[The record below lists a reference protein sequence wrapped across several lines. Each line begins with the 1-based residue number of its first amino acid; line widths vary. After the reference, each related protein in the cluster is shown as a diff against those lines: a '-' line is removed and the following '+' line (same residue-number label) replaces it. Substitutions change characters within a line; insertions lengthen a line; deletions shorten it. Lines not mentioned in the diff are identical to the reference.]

1 MAEVKNSFLKSK
13 MNQDLDDRLIPN
25 GEYRFAEN
33 ISVGKSQAD
42 DIGALQNVLGN
53 ELLTLTG
60 NDQDIEGLE
69 CIGAFMDNQNNRIFQ
84 FLTNYTDP
92 SPSAVTFP
100 PSNAVMKITMYNFD
114 SPTAYTTLVSG
125 TFLNFAKN
133 KEFRITGVNLIEGL
147 LFWTDNRNQPRKIN
161 INRALNTQDYYTTE
175 TQISVAKYAPVDSI
189 TLYTKV
195 SAIADGDSGVDTL
208 VVNNSNGI
216 TPGMTLITPEISG
229 TSFCTV
235 VDVTGT
241 TITFYQDLPSVIL
254 DGTQLTFLKSTMTDK
269 SDDPSW
275 PGDPDFLEDRYV
287 RFSYR
292 FKYDDNEY
300 SLMAPFTQIA
310 YIPKQKGFFIAG
322 NETDA
327 YRSTIVN
334 WFENYVNNIELIVP
348 LPDKVSSLANSYKII
363 EIDILYKESDSLAVK
378 VLETVPLASINTGSF
393 SDKNYYIQPYRSQKP
408 YKTLPEDQTIRVY
421 DKVPVRAL
429 AQESA
434 GNRIIYG
441 NYYDKYTP
449 VPSINYNI
457 SVQPKSPNGTNF
469 IEYPNHT
476 LKKNRNYQVGFILA
490 DKFGRQ
496 SPVVLSSADLP
507 GLNIG
512 GDEYAK
518 GSTVYSSYANSILF
532 EDVRTWFGDA
542 LLMYVNSPIVQ
553 ARNIANG
560 ESGLYAQSTG
570 GFAISSSTIAGN
582 TFTFTVDTLYTSTNV
597 IPEVGDILR
606 GQFSDYVTVTDID
619 DTGDPTYVIT
629 TDGQVS
635 DLYNYIPQQE
645 GLFDV
650 KFSYT
655 YNPIGWYSYKIV
667 VRQQEQEYYNAY
679 LPGILNGYPE
689 GQTYGSQV
697 AYSNT
702 GVASLQNGI
711 NTTQFPVSETG
722 SISHIVL
729 INDNINKIPRDLSE
743 VGPDQ
748 KQYRSSVR
756 LYGRVENTEATVE
769 IIGETPRY
777 SAKVTT
783 ITYDTATVGQ
793 GDWALIKPGDG
804 IQCVQA
810 NTPIPNPDP
819 LLGGTVPNPYRWLGD
834 TVVVSNEIVG
844 TTGTIT
850 ISSPNWVLEAAQNP
864 IPSPDPG
871 SGDYINFII
880 TRAEN
885 KQYFPTR
892 KADTVISIAAANEF
906 NFLDSSEDNLSGTAA
921 LNLYQLQNSP
931 LIGRVSTVNKIG
943 VVAKDMVPFLSVYET
958 SPTESLLELFW
969 ETATTGLISD
979 LNTDILTGFNGPA
992 SFGGVNYEQY
1002 ENQDPGGS
1010 GLGTGDADSKYV
1022 TDEFFVLNQNGAL
1035 INDAAVTLLSVTD
1048 GNGNSRLSD
1057 FGLENTDD
1065 TPTTLYRL
1073 FITNNFVFNSTS
1085 PTVDVYTFTFNVVD
1099 NDNPSN
1105 TAVLTITGKL
1115 RNDNPIITTDI
1126 DSYNITQ
1133 STTNFVTLTANNGA
1147 FYNIPTIPPS
1157 ILGLKWSIV
1166 GGDTTPPSFIIGQYD
1181 GVLELNNPTI
1191 PLGLYEL
1198 EIKVQDAVNT
1208 TTGAITLPEGSD
1220 YGTKEDTITL
1230 LVNVGDE
1237 PVPYF
1242 LRQNYESSIWLEPG
1256 TNCSPIYI
1264 PSAALEPNFETKY
1277 GIVYI
1282 GKKKEV
1288 NVSAPTYQNSY
1299 LPVIPGSNGYYQFA
1313 DNVEVENAA
1322 PLDIIPTGLTT
1333 GEYRVSI
1340 VLEVPAPDLCNVE
1353 FGFATIESFFEIYLY
1368 KRVYNVGGTN
1378 TWQLTDTENNTLTPY
1393 SSPQLLNSSTSL
1405 TPIKRIS
1412 TSFTIQAE
1420 EGVDYEYAIGI
1431 KMVNDLINTANNS
1444 PRVYV
1449 YGEDANYTY
1458 TSPDYDAPIISS
1470 YSYYTG
1476 VKEITGYPS
1485 GIPRTIQDATA
1496 GLIYS
1501 SVNNDISTGTLN
1513 NGDLTV
1519 EVILSVPNNS
1529 IAPGLSASL
1538 YNPPSTLLTSG
1549 RVVGINVD
1557 GNPSKIAIQLNSIW
1571 SSGPTDLAGKYLN
1584 FSTLGSYSEDGEL
1597 YANTIE
1603 GTEIKAFYTDAL
1615 MTQKWIPPVAD
1626 RFYIV
1631 QTSKNYDPGTT
1642 GFFTAYPWFCVKINA
1657 DGELI
1662 EQIPYTPDSQ
1672 TAWEKGVP
1680 SPLPLANYGYN
1691 IFYEEL

>member
-25 GEYRFAEN
+25 GEYRFAQN

-53 ELLTLTG
+53 ELLTLTEEE
-60 NDQDIEGLE
+60 QDIEGLE

-92 SPSAVTFP
+92 NPSAITFP
-100 PSNAVMKITMYNFD
+100 PSNAVMKITVYDFD
-114 SPTAYTTLVSG
+114 SPTSYITLVSG
-125 TFLNFAKN
+125 SFLNFAKN

-161 INRALNTQDYYTTE
+161 ISRALNTQNYYTTE

-189 TLYTKV
+189 TLYTKITTV
-195 SAIADGDSGVDTL
+195 ADGDSGINTLIVD
-208 VVNNSNGI
+208 NANGI
-216 TPGMTLITPEISG
+216 VPGMTLITPEISG

-235 VDVTGT
+235 IDVTGT

-327 YRSTIVN
+327 YRSTVVN
-334 WFENYVNNIELIVP
+334 WFENYINNIELIVP
-348 LPDKVSSLANSYKII
+348 LPDKVSNLANSYKII

-378 VLETVPLASINTGSF
+378 VFETIPLSAINTNLFG
-393 SDKNYYIQPYRSQKP
+393 DKNYYIQPYRSQKP
-408 YKTLPEDQTIRVY
+408 YKTLPEDQTVRVY

-449 VPSINYNI
+449 VPSVNYNI
-457 SVQPKSPNGTNF
+457 SVQPKSPKGTNF

-496 SPVVLSSADLP
+496 SPVILSSADLP

-553 ARNIANG
+553 TRNIANG

-606 GQFSDYVTVTDID
+606 GQFFDYVTVTGID
-619 DTGDPTYVIT
+619 NTGDPTYVIT

-679 LPGILNGYPE
+679 LPGMLNGYPE

-697 AYSNT
+697 TYSNT

-711 NTTQFPVSETG
+711 NTTQFPVGETG
-722 SISHIVL
+722 NISHIVL

-756 LYGRVENTEATVE
+756 LYGRVENTEATIN
-769 IIGETPRY
+769 IIGETPAY

-804 IQCVQA
+804 IQCVEA
-810 NTPIPNPDP
+810 NAPIPNTLP
-819 LLGGTVPNPYRWLGD
+819 LGGTQPNPYRWLGD

-850 ISSPNWVLEAAQNP
+850 ISSPNWVLTT
-864 IPSPDPG
+864 DPN
-871 SGDYINFII
+871 GDPYINFII

-892 KADTVISIAAANEF
+892 KADTVISIATANEF
-906 NFLDSSEDNLSGTAA
+906 NFLDNSEDNLSGTAA

-943 VVAKDMVPFLSVYET
+943 VVANDMVPFLSVYET

-979 LNTDILTGFNGPA
+979 LNADVLTGFDGPT
-992 SFGGVNYEQY
+992 SFAGVDYEQY
-1002 ENQDPGGS
+1002 ENQDPNGVGN
-1010 GLGTGDADSKYV
+1010 GTGDANSKYI
-1022 TDEFFVLNQNGAL
+1022 TGEFFVLNQNGAL
-1035 INDAAVTLLSVTD
+1035 INDATVTLLSVTD

-1065 TPTTLYRL
+1065 APTTLYRL
-1073 FITNNFVFNSTS
+1073 YITNNFVFNFTS
-1085 PTVDVYTFTFNVVD
+1085 PTVEVYTFTFNVID

-1105 TAVLTITGKL
+1105 TATLQIVGKL
-1115 RNDNPIITTDI
+1115 RNNNPIITTSI
-1126 DSYNITQ
+1126 VNYNITQ
-1133 STTNFVTLTANNGA
+1133 STTDFVTLTANNGSFSEA
-1147 FYNIPTIPPS
+1147 IT
-1157 ILGLKWSIV
+1157 GLKWSIA
-1166 GGDTTPPSFIIGQYD
+1166 GGDTTPSSFNIDQYT
-1181 GVLELNNPTI
+1181 GALSLINPTI

-1208 TTGAITLPEGSD
+1208 TTGTITLPEGSN

-1237 PVPYF
+1237 PVPYW
-1242 LRQNYESSIWLEPG
+1242 LRPEYESSQVLTPG
-1256 TNCSPIYI
+1256 TTCNPIYI
-1264 PSAALEPNFETKY
+1264 PSAILNGDFQTKY
-1277 GIVYI
+1277 GIFYI
-1282 GKKKEV
+1282 GPKKEV
-1288 NVSAPTYQNSY
+1288 NVSPPTYQNSY

-1313 DNVEVENAA
+1313 ENIEVKNAA
-1322 PLDIIPTGLTT
+1322 PLDIMPTGLRT
-1333 GEYRVSI
+1333 GEYRISVI
-1340 VLEVPAPDLCNVE
+1340 LEVQVPALCNVGL
-1353 FGFATIESFFEIYLY
+1353 GFATIESFFEIYLY

-1393 SSPQLLNSSTSL
+1393 SSPQLFNSDSSL
-1405 TPIKRIS
+1405 ASVKRIA
-1412 TSFTIQAE
+1412 TSFTIQADE
-1420 EGVDYEYAIGI
+1420 NDFYEYAVGI
-1431 KMVNDLINTANNS
+1431 KMVNDLNNTADYGPS
-1444 PRVYV
+1444 VRVQ
-1449 YGEDANYTY
+1449 GEDANYTY
-1458 TSPDYDAPIISS
+1458 TSPNYNTPIISS
-1470 YSYYTG
+1470 YLYYTG
-1476 VKEITGYPS
+1476 LEEITGYTS
-1485 GIPRTIQDATA
+1485 GVPRTVQDATV
-1496 GLIYS
+1496 GLNYS
-1501 SVNNDISTGTLN
+1501 SVNNNISTGTLN
-1513 NGDLTV
+1513 NGDLTI
-1519 EVILSVPNNS
+1519 EVTLSATNNQ
-1529 IAPGLSASL
+1529 IAPGLVAYI
-1538 YNPPSTLLTSG
+1538 YNPPSTLLTFG

-1557 GNPSKIAIQLNSIW
+1557 GNPNKIAIQLFNPW
-1571 SSGPTDLAGKYLN
+1571 GGGTTNLAGKYLN
-1584 FSTLGSYSEDGEL
+1584 FAVQGGGFGTNGAL

-1603 GTEIKAFYTDAL
+1603 GTEIKAFYTDASL
-1615 MTQKWIPPVAD
+1615 TQKWIPPVAD
-1626 RFYIV
+1626 RFYV
-1631 QTSKNYDPGTT
+1631 VRTDKNYDPGTT
-1642 GFFTAYPWFCVKINA
+1642 GFCTEHPWFCVKINA

-1662 EQIPYTPDSQ
+1662 EQIPYIPNSQ
-1672 TAWEKGVP
+1672 TAWEKGAS

>member
-92 SPSAVTFP
+92 NPSAVTFP

-327 YRSTIVN
+327 YRSTIIN

-348 LPDKVSSLANSYKII
+348 LPDKVSTLANSYKIT

-393 SDKNYYIQPYRSQKP
+393 GDKNYYIQPYRSQKP

-512 GDEYAK
+512 GDEYAR

-553 ARNIANG
+553 TRNIANG

-597 IPEVGDILR
+597 IPEIGDILR

-769 IIGETPRY
+769 IIGETPTY

-783 ITYDTATVGQ
+783 ITYSIDPIVEPTQ

-804 IQCVQA
+804 IQCVEA
-810 NTPIPNPDP
+810 NTPIPNTAP
-819 LLGGTVPNPYRWLGD
+819 LGGTQPNPYRWLGD

-850 ISSPNWVLEAAQNP
+850 ISSPNWVLTT
-864 IPSPDPG
+864 DPN
-871 SGDYINFII
+871 GDPYINFII

-979 LNTDILTGFNGPA
+979 LNTDILTGFDGPA

-1035 INDAAVTLLSVTD
+1035 ITDATVTLLSVTD
-1048 GNGNSRLSD
+1048 GSAVIGDSRLSD
-1057 FGLENTDD
+1057 FGLENTAD

-1073 FITNNFVFNSTS
+1073 YITNNFVFNSTS

-1126 DSYNITQ
+1126 FSYNITQ

-1242 LRQNYESSIWLEPG
+1242 LRQNYESSIWLDPG

-1313 DNVEVENAA
+1313 ENVEVVNAA
-1322 PLDIIPTGLTT
+1322 PLDDIIPTGLTT

-1393 SSPQLLNSSTSL
+1393 SSPQLLNSITSL

-1470 YSYYTG
+1470 YIYYTG
-1476 VKEITGYPS
+1476 VEEIIGYPS
-1485 GIPRTIQDATA
+1485 GIPRTVQDATA

-1519 EVILSVPNNS
+1519 AVILSVPNNS

-1538 YNPPSTLLTSG
+1538 YNPPSTLLATG

-1557 GNPSKIAIQLNSIW
+1557 ENPSKIAIQLNSTW
-1571 SSGPTDLAGKYLN
+1571 GGGTTNLAGKYLN
-1584 FSTLGSYSEDGEL
+1584 FSTLGSYLTDGEL